1 MAEKKTGPKTVL
13 VDKHTKDDGTKVKQ
27 HDRSKPST
35 TKKK

>member
-1 MAEKKTGPKTVL
+1 MAEKKTGPKTDQ
-13 VDKHTKDDGTKVKQ
+13 VDKHTKEDRTKVKQ

>member
-1 MAEKKTGPKTVL
+1 MAGKKTGPKTVH